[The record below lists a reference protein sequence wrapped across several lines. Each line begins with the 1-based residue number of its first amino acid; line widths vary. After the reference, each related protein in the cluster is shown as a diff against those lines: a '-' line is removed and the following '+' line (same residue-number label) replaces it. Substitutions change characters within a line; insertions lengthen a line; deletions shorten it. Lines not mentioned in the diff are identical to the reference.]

1 MLNLPQLSLS
11 PTLLHFTPLSTTF
24 PPFPAYLSLR
34 NPEKS
39 IKKPRR
45 YLRGVNELLLAYLL
59 AISGITDGGLLV
71 EGYWWR
77 LTPGGGPIALPFAPL
92 RNVERRFSW
101 ISHRCG
107 IWRWP
112 PGLEKLEAPR

>member
-34 NPEKS
+34 NPEKG

-45 YLRGVNELLLAYLL
+45 NLRGVKK
-59 AISGITDGGLLV
+59 LLV
-71 EGYWWR
+71 EAYSWGR
-77 LTPGGGPIALPFAPL
+77 SHRSSMRSIKERRTPVFLDLPPL
-92 RNVERRFSW
+92 RDLTVPA
-101 ISHRCG
+101 G
-107 IWRWP
+107 P
-112 PGLEKLEAPR
+112 